1 MFVLPRAISRTDD
14 VLVYCHGPSTWD
26 SCIVQVPWCISWL
39 RAQLAPPHWSRFTES
54 VQEDTCTSHRWV
66 AIDIKVSQTVLCIC
80 NTTWPR
86 VRLYRFLVKL
96 VRSWKST
103 PFPGKS
109 ERSLRHRQSLA
120 LDSNNAA
127 SEDFWTC
134 TTVSAFWLEVAAP
147 HTSMCALYCQ
157 PPSLSPVQIENPSK
171 QHVPH
176 NTWSNI

>member
-1 MFVLPRAISRTDD
+1 MNLKPQKTKVHLLKFVVNCFFSHF
-14 VLVYCHGPSTWD
+14 Y
-26 SCIVQVPWCISWL
+26 QVCISK
-39 RAQLAPPHWSRFTES
+39 RFFHSRS
-54 VQEDTCTSHRWV
+54 SHLTCTSHRWV

-120 LDSNNAA
+120 LDANNASFLN

-157 PPSLSPVQIENPSK
+157 PPSLSPVQVENPSK